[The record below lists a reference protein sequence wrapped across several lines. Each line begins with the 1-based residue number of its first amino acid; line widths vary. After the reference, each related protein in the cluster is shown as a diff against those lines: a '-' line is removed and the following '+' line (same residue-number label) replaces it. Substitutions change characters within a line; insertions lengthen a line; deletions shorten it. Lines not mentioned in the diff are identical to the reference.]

1 MTPEQLAVAFKDYKD
16 AQNRINDDLKDLAKA
31 SLEKNQAGVSEL
43 SSKIEKVAKEV
54 EASATRLV
62 DLEQKTA
69 KAVLEGKAENKSL
82 GMFVASSNEYKAF
95 AQNQGGKFR
104 MQTKLGFGDVMNNTI
119 TGQSGSPAANSDVLV
134 APDRLS
140 GIIAGAFRVLRVAD
154 VIPQG
159 QTNSNMVEFTR
170 ELVFTN
176 AAAETAEGETKPESS
191 VTFESANAPVA
202 TIAHWLKISR
212 QVLSDSPALAS
223 YIDNRLRYGVQYRI
237 DYQLINGNGTGQ
249 NIKGLIHANNRTAF
263 TPESGDTAIDSVNRA
278 KQALAEADYPA
289 TALMMNPADWG
300 AIERLKDTT
309 NRYLVGDPFGA
320 IIPTLWGLPVVVT
333 NAMPTGKLLI
343 GAMNIAAQIFNR
355 EGVAIEMT
363 DSNDTDF
370 VQNLLTLRA
379 EARLAL
385 AGFRPASLLYGSLT
399 L

>member
-16 AQNRINDDLKDLAKA
+16 AQNRINEDLKDLAKA
-31 SLEKNQAGVSEL
+31 SIEKNQAGVSEL

-95 AQNQGGKFR
+95 AEKQGGKFR
-104 MQTKLGFGDVMNNTI
+104 MQTKFGFGDVRNNTI
-119 TGQSGSPAANSDVLV
+119 TGQAGSPAANSDVLV

-140 GIIAGAFRVLRVAD
+140 GIVAGAFRVLRVAD

-191 VTFESANAPVA
+191 ITFEAANAPVA

-278 KQALAEADYPA
+278 KQLLALADYPA
-289 TALMMNPADWG
+289 TALMLNPADWG
-300 AIERLKDTT
+300 NIERLKDTT

-333 NAMPTGKLLI
+333 NAMPSGKLLI

-385 AGFRPASLLYGSLT
+385 AGFRPASLLYGNLT
-399 L
+399 V